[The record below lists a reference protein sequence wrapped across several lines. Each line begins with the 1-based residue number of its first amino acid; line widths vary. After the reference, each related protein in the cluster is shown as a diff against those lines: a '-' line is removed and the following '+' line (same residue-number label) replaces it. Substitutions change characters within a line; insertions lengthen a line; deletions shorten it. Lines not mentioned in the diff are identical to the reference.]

1 VRDGIVLIGVLLDH
15 HGEIMIVRPAALRPA
30 VFRPSLLPSSIQ
42 LLRCTAEA
50 VPRVALGPLRSS
62 CPLVGGLWLERTDQ
76 GETGGSRTRDDGSR
90 TSLRTVDGVARGTR
104 WVVPGLDP
112 DYSIVARV
120 AAEVRGISPLTR
132 VVETRRLELLTL
144 SLQRRCSAS

>member
-1 VRDGIVLIGVLLDH
+1 
-15 HGEIMIVRPAALRPA
+15 
-30 VFRPSLLPSSIQ
+30 
-42 LLRCTAEA
+42 
-50 VPRVALGPLRSS
+50 VALGPLRSS
-62 CPLVGGLWLERTDQ
+62 CPLVGGLLLERTDQ

-112 DYSIVARV
+112 DYSVAARV
-120 AAEVRGISPLTR
+120 GCRMQEGSPLTR